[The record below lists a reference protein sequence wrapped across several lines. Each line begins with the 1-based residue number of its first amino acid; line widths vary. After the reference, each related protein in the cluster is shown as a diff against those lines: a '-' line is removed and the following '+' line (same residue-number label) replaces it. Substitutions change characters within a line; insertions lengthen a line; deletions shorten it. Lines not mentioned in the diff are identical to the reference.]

1 MKIEGKAELCRIAFI
16 AKLRPGEAFKEAVTI
31 LGDVGWIEASD
42 WLLPIN
48 TIIIRADYLHRN
60 VGTSIR
66 GELVEGSLINLTVL

>member
-1 MKIEGKAELCRIAFI
+1 MVLFHVKICRFAFI
-16 AKLRPGEAFKEAVTI
+16 AKQRPAEAVKEAVAI
-31 LGDVGWIEASD
+31 LGDIDWIEASD

-66 GELVEGSLINLTVL
+66 GELLEGSLINRTVL